1 GGKCL
6 RGGAPIESPRG
17 LRDLAGRGLSLP
29 PSPVSHVRDYVR
41 RASLSGVPVLHDD
54 APGRPLMAG
63 NWPEII
69 PLPPSGVTGELGSWL
84 RDLANVV
91 NTKLARASYFSGT
104 TPTSAVTALPG
115 YFAIN
120 MSPSQSTDSRI

>member
-1 GGKCL
+1 
-6 RGGAPIESPRG
+6 
-17 LRDLAGRGLSLP
+17 
-29 PSPVSHVRDYVR
+29 
-41 RASLSGVPVLHDD
+41 
-54 APGRPLMAG
+54 MAG

-120 MSPSQSTDSRI
+120 MSPSQSTDSRIFVHGGTGTTPNQSNWVVLRIA